1 MENNLESDVKYVP
14 YKEIVKKKALDYY
27 YANKK
32 MIREKNK
39 NRYQSLS
46 PEQKK
51 KRQEAS
57 KRWYNNQSPENKRRF
72 ETKGARIS

>member
-1 MENNLESDVKYVP
+1 MENNLESDVKYVL
-14 YKEIVKKKALDYY
+14 YKDIAKKKALDYY
-27 YANKK
+27 YANRE
-32 MIREKNK
+32 ILCEKNK

-72 ETKGARIS
+72 ETKGVKIS

>member
-1 MENNLESDVKYVP
+1 MVC
-14 YKEIVKKKALDYY
+14 
-27 YANKK
+27 
-32 MIREKNK
+32 EKNK

-57 KRWYNNQSPENKRRF
+57 KRWYNNQSHENKRRF
-72 ETKGARIS
+72 ETKGAKIS

>member
-57 KRWYNNQSPENKRRF
+57 KRWYNNKLPEKKRKF

>member
-32 MIREKNK
+32 LIREKNK

-57 KRWYNNQSPENKRRF
+57 KRWYNNKLPEKKRKF
-72 ETKGARIS
+72 ETKGARMS

>member
-1 MENNLESDVKYVP
+1 
-14 YKEIVKKKALDYY
+14 
-27 YANKK
+27 
-32 MIREKNK
+32 MICEKNK

-57 KRWYNNQSPENKRRF
+57 KRWYNNQSHENKRRF
-72 ETKGARIS
+72 ETKGAKIS

>member
-1 MENNLESDVKYVP
+1 M
-14 YKEIVKKKALDYY
+14 
-27 YANKK
+27 
-32 MIREKNK
+32 RCEKNK

-72 ETKGARIS
+72 ETKGVKIS